1 MLIKQKACL
10 CHESRDVETNCW
22 DRCDYLTQLQLVQD
36 GGLTCSIQPD
46 HQDAHFRLADQPLP
60 YLCESKTHGFVRK
73 LTISPQSVSY
83 GNGKM
88 HISASFASLSK
99 LMPPCLA

>member
-1 MLIKQKACL
+1 MLIKQKASF

-22 DRCDYLTQLQLVQD
+22 DSGDYLTQLQLVQD

-73 LTISPQSVSY
+73 LTI
-83 GNGKM
+83 
-88 HISASFASLSK
+88 
-99 LMPPCLA
+99 